1 MRTHWH
7 IATLV
12 AFFVSMAVSA
22 PATAHPPPGFL
33 HVDAT
38 AGCVFGNAPHHWFKL
53 SSEGLFFGLV
63 FESDDVGAQPVAIEL
78 VVTEEGLAKLP
89 DKVKKFYHN
98 HADEVRMGEVTLPDL
113 SGQEEKDTL
122 AFLATTYGR
131 MIIISEIADLAPIER
146 TIIPADP
153 QEFMGTFWNYSPP
166 E

>member
-1 MRTHWH
+1 MRTRWH
-7 IATLV
+7 IATLI
-12 AFFVSMAVSA
+12 AFFVSMAISA
-22 PATAHPPPGFL
+22 PAIAHPPPGFL

-78 VVTEEGLAKLP
+78 VVTEEGYAKLP
-89 DKVKKFYHN
+89 DNVKKFYHN
-98 HADEVRMGEVTLPDL
+98 HADEIRMGEITLPGL
-113 SGQEEKDTL
+113 SGQAAKDTL
-122 AFLATTYGR
+122 DFLATTYGR

-146 TIIPADP
+146 THIPADP
-153 QEFMGTFWNYSPP
+153 QEFMGTFWSYSPS

>member
-1 MRTHWH
+1 MRIRLH

-12 AFFVSMAVSA
+12 ALFVSMTVYTPAV
-22 PATAHPPPGFL
+22 AHPPPGFL